1 MKKFSFS
8 LLLTVLMLTL
18 AVSGTALGA
27 STGAIS
33 ASDYKAGDT
42 VTIEGSID
50 PGQDLYITIAQ
61 KTLFAPKDTTGSHE
75 VKRLAK
81 DAKKANFSEDTAI
94 PPLFYVITTNPGA
107 FGKEGK
113 KRFGGPSVLLGKG
126 GGIYN
131 TTMFYLKKV
140 RRGRSEAQA
149 MLGPIQTEE
158 QWNFLRYA
166 NESSYGINTIV
177 KEGNNVGKVTIFSRT
192 VITDHAT
199 SGKYWDKGTSIKLD
213 KATGKFTATF
223 KTYRH
228 TPPDTQF
235 DVYVNGG
242 SVGSYTVAGNGFWL
256 SKGFRYM
263 NPLWITLGAIL
274 VGTYF
279 SMIGAAGGMLMAAFQ
294 VLVVQTAGP
303 VGINAANVLKP
314 SNMALTLF
322 SPLGSFYR
330 YAVVERRVAWPVG
343 LSFGVGI
350 FIGSIWLG
358 KYTFPLCCPWQAY
371 KEWLAVLVVL
381 MGIQTLRELS
391 PKMMEKRKNIKAM
404 VKKFND
410 AVAKAKADGSS
421 VEMGKIEPVK
431 SSLVDYRFKFWGEEF
446 KINPLLF
453 AILGLAI
460 GVVSRSFGIGGGFLL
475 VPAMTT
481 LGALPMYVAVPIS
494 LIGTSFSSIG
504 AFIGY
509 LMTGYYP
516 DMWLMIAIIIGGFAG
531 GMLGSRAQKAL
542 QRKNAEGRAGHHPV
556 LPVLPVLQDRDL
568 DLNHHL

>member
-126 GGIYN
+126 NGIYS
-131 TTMFYLKKV
+131 TTMFYLNKQF
-140 RRGRSEAQA
+140 SDIAPEAQA
-149 MLGPIQTEE
+149 MLGPIKTDE

-166 NESSYGINTIV
+166 NESGYGINTIV

-199 SGKYWDKGTSIKLD
+199 SGKYWDKGTAIQLD
-213 KATGKFTATF
+213 KATGKFTASF
-223 KTYRH
+223 KTFRH

-235 DVYVNGG
+235 DVLVNGG
-242 SVGSYTVAGNGFWL
+242 SVGSYTVKSNGFWL

-263 NPLWITLGAIL
+263 NPIWITIGAIL

-294 VLVVQTAGP
+294 VLVVHTAGP

-350 FIGSIWLG
+350 FVGSIWLG
-358 KYTFPLCCPWQAY
+358 KYISALLPLAAY

-381 MGIQTLRELS
+381 MGFQTLRELT
-391 PKMMEKRKNIKAM
+391 PKAMEKRKNIKAM

-410 AVAKAKADGSS
+410 AVAKAKSEGTS
-421 VEMGKIEPVK
+421 VEMGRIEPVK

-453 AILGLAI
+453 AILGLGI

-504 AFIGY
+504 AFVGY

-516 DMWLMIAIIIGGFAG
+516 DMWLMISIIIGGFAG
-531 GMLGSRAQKAL
+531 GMLGSRAQKMFSEKTL
-542 QRKNAEGRAGHHPV
+542 KIV
-556 LPVLPVLQDRDL
+556 LAFTLFFLFFRFFKIEIWI
-568 DLNHHL
+568 

>member
-131 TTMFYLKKV
+131 TTMYYLKKKFAEV
-140 RRGRSEAQA
+140 DPAAQA

-223 KTYRH
+223 KSYRH
-228 TPPDTQF
+228 TAPDTGF
-235 DVYVNGG
+235 DVYVNGEK
-242 SVGSYTVAGNGFWL
+242 SGSYNIAGKGFWL

-263 NPLWITLGAIL
+263 NPLWITIGAIL

-294 VLVVQTAGP
+294 VLVVKTAGP

-322 SPLGSFYR
+322 SPWDR
-330 YAVVERRVAWPVG
+330 
-343 LSFGVGI
+343 
-350 FIGSIWLG
+350 FIAMPSWSGASPGRSVSHSVSVFSSAPSGWAS
-358 KYTFPLCCPWQAY
+358 TFPPCCP
-371 KEWLAVLVVL
+371 
-381 MGIQTLRELS
+381 S
-391 PKMMEKRKNIKAM
+391 
-404 VKKFND
+404 
-410 AVAKAKADGSS
+410 
-421 VEMGKIEPVK
+421 
-431 SSLVDYRFKFWGEEF
+431 
-446 KINPLLF
+446 
-453 AILGLAI
+453 GLQGMA
-460 GVVSRSFGIGGGFLL
+460 GRPGGAHG
-475 VPAMTT
+475 
-481 LGALPMYVAVPIS
+481 
-494 LIGTSFSSIG
+494 
-504 AFIGY
+504 
-509 LMTGYYP
+509 YP
-516 DMWLMIAIIIGGFAG
+516 DPA
-531 GMLGSRAQKAL
+531 
-542 QRKNAEGRAGHHPV
+542 
-556 LPVLPVLQDRDL
+556 
-568 DLNHHL
+568 